1 MFYRRKFVA
10 QIQFKKVAFPFS
22 KHLKF
27 SIHRSKLSLLQFPHP
42 YPLLLLPFG
51 WDVRPLGSEVARF
64 DFFTRGGGSE
74 GVILLRTKDNFIVCI
89 RLKKKKKR
97 ERAVVGKQGNNV
109 VVAKQMQ
116 LRVGTKRIYRGR
128 GSDWRHGLISFDG
141 GADFPPSRVPSSP
154 PLIFPHL
161 SFVQRFLN
169 SLEGKKKGKNCRQR
183 IDEIDERRGR
193 RRRGLLPIAKE
204 DKKRKESE
212 PRECERER
220 ERGDVLRAHA
230 RPSND
235 STSFFA
241 TLVLNCAYVFT

>member
-1 MFYRRKFVA
+1 M
-10 QIQFKKVAFPFS
+10 
-22 KHLKF
+22 
-27 SIHRSKLSLLQFPHP
+27 
-42 YPLLLLPFG
+42 
-51 WDVRPLGSEVARF
+51 
-64 DFFTRGGGSE
+64 
-74 GVILLRTKDNFIVCI
+74 
-89 RLKKKKKR
+89 
-97 ERAVVGKQGNNV
+97 VGKQGNNV

-169 SLEGKKKGKNCRQR
+169 SLEGKKKGKNCRQK
-183 IDEIDERRGR
+183 IEIDK
-193 RRRGLLPIAKE
+193 RRGLLPIAKE

-220 ERGDVLRAHA
+220 ERGDVPRAHA

>member
-1 MFYRRKFVA
+1 MKFYFIVFYRRKFVA

-27 SIHRSKLSLLQFPHP
+27 SIHRSKLSLLQFPTSSSS
-42 YPLLLLPFG
+42 LLDG
-51 WDVRPLGSEVARF
+51 TF
-64 DFFTRGGGSE
+64 DPSGAKWFDSIFFTRGGGSE

-154 PLIFPHL
+154 LLIFPHL

-169 SLEGKKKGKNCRQR
+169 SLEGKKKGKNCRQK
-183 IDEIDERRGR
+183 IEIDE
-193 RRRGLLPIAKE
+193 RRGLLPIAKE

-220 ERGDVLRAHA
+220 ERGDVPRAHA